1 MTDARV
7 AFVTGGAGGIGAAIV
22 DRLSESRWQV
32 VRADLAPA
40 LEAHGASAAASDAG
54 HGVVS
59 QLLDVRSSTSVE
71 QAIAAACELGE
82 LGAVVNCAGMLRET
96 PLETMLESDV
106 DDMLAVN
113 LAGVIR
119 VCRTAAPRLGP
130 GSSIVN
136 ISSIAAAAG
145 SAKGVS
151 VYGATKAGVE
161 GLTRALACELG
172 PMGVRVNAIEPGFV
186 RAPMADTLLD
196 RPGGEERLVRTVPLG
211 RLAEPSEIADVVEF
225 LCSPR
230 ASYVTGSIVVVDG
243 GVRAR

>member
-1 MTDARV
+1 M
-7 AFVTGGAGGIGAAIV
+7 
-22 DRLSESRWQV
+22 
-32 VRADLAPA
+32 
-40 LEAHGASAAASDAG
+40 
-54 HGVVS
+54 
-59 QLLDVRSSTSVE
+59 SSTS
-71 QAIAAACELGE
+71 LS
-82 LGAVVNCAGMLRET
+82 
-96 PLETMLESDV
+96 TMVSSGV

-211 RLAEPSEIADVVEF
+211 RLAEPSELADVVEF

>member
-96 PLETMLESDV
+96 PLETMVESDV
-106 DDMLAVN
+106 DDMLA
-113 LAGVIR
+113 VIR